1 VEYGNGVTVLV
12 GIAGLAALV
21 AILILGM
28 WGVGRVTA
36 RLVRLPRFRWFD
48 AERDTVWWKR
58 ALVLSASSLVPYVLA
73 VSLFFGVF
81 ATQGIA
87 GSGTTAVVDV
97 LEDGAAREA
106 GMLNGDKILE
116 VGDDKVG
123 TFEELRVRVR
133 TRVGPTPI
141 KVERGGREL
150 VLNVTPQSTPKGSV
164 IGVTPQVLMRPAT
177 FAESLSRAA
186 KLPFEVVKNSAK
198 ALLAITTFREKA
210 DLKGPVGITSETGK
224 AGQQGLP
231 ALLYFLGILAA
242 YNWPFFAGVHV
253 FDAVTD
259 WVFRTTFYE
268 PQHASDALLR
278 VARLRLALD
287 FALACWVSALLA
299 QVALAFEVPGSVVL
313 ALMAL
318 PGVWALFPLLW
329 VCGREL
335 DGKPWKMLLPSL
347 VPCLTPLLG
356 LSMAGRLRKA
366 ERELR
371 THAAD

>member
-1 VEYGNGVTVLV
+1 VDYGNSVMFLV
-12 GIAGLAALV
+12 GIVGLAALV

-36 RLVRLPRFRWFD
+36 RLVRLPRFGWFD

-58 ALVLSASSLVPYVLA
+58 AVVLSASSLVPYVLA

-87 GSGTTAVVDV
+87 GSGTTTVVDV

-116 VGDDKVG
+116 VGGDQVR
-123 TFEELRVRVR
+123 TFDEARARIQ
-133 TRVGPTPI
+133 TRVGSTPI

-150 VLNVTPQSTPKGSV
+150 TLDVTPRSTPTGSL
-164 IGVTPQVLMRPAT
+164 IGVTPQVLMHRAT

-186 KLPFEVVKNSAK
+186 KLPLDVVKNSAK

-253 FDAVTD
+253 FDAVTG

-268 PQHASDALLR
+268 PEHASDALLR

-287 FALACWVSALLA
+287 FALASWVSALLA
-299 QVALAFEVPGSVVL
+299 QVAVAFEVPGSVVL

-318 PGVWALFPLLW
+318 PGVWATFPLLW
-329 VCGREL
+329 VSGREL
-335 DGKPWKMLLPSL
+335 DGKPWKVFLPSL
-347 VPCLTPLLG
+347 VPCLTPLMG
-356 LSMAGRLRKA
+356 ISVARRLRKA
-366 ERELR
+366 ERDLR
-371 THAAD
+371 THAAG